1 MKIRHMNMSSSDVQ
15 FDSSYH
21 AYAHTDG
28 EGNIKD
34 AFYWGMFKGYYTGGK
49 MRSIGTGTVP
59 LLITRQ
65 QEIDR
70 AIANGDGYYTIY
82 KSGHDYI
89 DDLLTLISKSDDSQT
104 AFGNGRSLASN
115 TEASANGTLKNSP
128 AFFGHTN
135 GTTDVKVFFIEGYWG
150 NLWEGMAGLIL
161 DGANGIK
168 TKMTPPYN
176 ITGSGYHAT
185 GVVPSGT
192 SGGFINTHSTTD
204 ADGFVPK
211 TASGSETTYICDGLW
226 FNNGEVDYA
235 LVGGAWPNAGRCGS
249 RCVNLKSDASYAN
262 ANAVSRIS
270 YITPPPE
277 AE

>member
-1 MKIRHMNMSSSDVQ
+1 MQ

-34 AFYWGMFKGYYTGGK
+34 AFYWGMFKGYYTGDK
-49 MRSIGTGTVP
+49 MRSIGTGAVMVKT
-59 LLITRQ
+59 TRQ

-104 AFGNGRSLASN
+104 AFGKGISLASN
-115 TEASANGTLKNSP
+115 AAASANGTLKNKS

-150 NLWEGMAGLIL
+150 NVWEGMAGLIL

-168 TKMTPPYN
+168 TKMVPPYN

-211 TASGSETTYICDGLW
+211 TANGSETTYVCDGLW
-226 FNNGEVDYA
+226 FNNGRVGYA
-235 LVGGAWPNAGRCGS
+235 LVGGSGNSAGLCGARYVSLSSLASGTTATFGS
-249 RCVNLKSDASYAN
+249 RL
-262 ANAVSRIS
+262 S

-277 AE
+277 AA